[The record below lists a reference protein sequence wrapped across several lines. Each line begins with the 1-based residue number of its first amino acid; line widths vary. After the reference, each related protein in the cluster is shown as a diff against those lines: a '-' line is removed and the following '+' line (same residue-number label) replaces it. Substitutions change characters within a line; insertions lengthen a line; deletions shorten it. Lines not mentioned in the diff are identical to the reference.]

1 MNDGVVVADGQAT
14 GHGLSQVERV
24 VDTFV
29 APTKTF
35 KDILRNRSWWLPFLL
50 TVLVSLSVT
59 FAIDRQVGF
68 ERVVENQI
76 QASPKQQ
83 DALANLTP
91 EQRAARV
98 HGMAIGY
105 RYTSFA
111 FPVLILLF
119 AAIASLVLVGTFN
132 FGLGATTTFGEMFCL
147 WMYCSLPKLIT
158 GLLTIVTLYLGGNA
172 EGFDLKNP
180 VGTNLA
186 YYLPDASPGI
196 KSALG
201 FFDVIGIWSLVLLV
215 LGTAIIARVSRGK
228 AAAVVVGW
236 WIFVLIISA
245 ASAAAFS

>member
-186 YYLPDASPGI
+186 YYLPDASPGL

-236 WIFVLIISA
+236 WILVLIISA

>member
-236 WIFVLIISA
+236 WILVLIISA